1 MAATLATTR
10 TCAERIDVSHQDSWD
25 KVEIASKVI
34 AAMILVVIPIIIKS
48 GADTIAQS
56 LQKGQ
61 LVKSLTAQPV
71 EGKAKRDI
79 ALMALDAAI
88 PPQSKRCDQVSCS
101 TPADRDR
108 LTKDEMLRIT
118 IRYANSPDPP
128 AADRLRSVVADLA
141 KIKAQQIKMM
151 NLADAD
157 YVVPAGQM
165 EIWAP

>member
-1 MAATLATTR
+1 
-10 TCAERIDVSHQDSWD
+10 
-25 KVEIASKVI
+25 
-34 AAMILVVIPIIIKS
+34 
-48 GADTIAQS
+48 
-56 LQKGQ
+56 
-61 LVKSLTAQPV
+61 
-71 EGKAKRDI
+71 
-79 ALMALDAAI
+79 MALDAAI

-108 LTKDEMLRIT
+108 LTKDQVLRIA
-118 IRYANSPDPP
+118 IPYANNPDSP

-141 KIKAQQIKMM
+141 KIKTQQIKMM